1 MKPKNSVVHF
11 FENVSNF
18 DITEIGLWNAHV
30 NSWIHNDGCRILLCA
45 ESNVLVFFFF
55 LTVLCLWQANPGLR
69 NVHAI
74 FGTSI
79 MALFLVHAV
88 FGLQLGLSY

>member
-1 MKPKNSVVHF
+1 ML
-11 FENVSNF
+11 NVPRQSKVSA
-18 DITEIGLWNAHV
+18 TAELVCVQREIYQ
-30 NSWIHNDGCRILLCA
+30 
-45 ESNVLVFFFF
+45 FFF
-55 LTVLCLWQANPGLR
+55 LIVYRFSQANPDLR

-88 FGLQLGLSY
+88 FGLQLGLSF

>member
-1 MKPKNSVVHF
+1 MWSMFFLKNQCF
-11 FENVSNF
+11 DVSNVG
-18 DITEIGLWNAHV
+18 ITENP
-30 NSWIHNDGCRILLCA
+30 
-45 ESNVLVFFFF
+45 VLECSC
-55 LTVLCLWQANPGLR
+55 VLQANPGLR
-69 NVHAI
+69 NVHAV